1 MSITRPGR
9 PRSPLGRK
17 SGGTAGVSGAKG
29 CSPPGSSSSRNANS
43 NRHQASLLV
52 NDGYSSFDGRKNRSG
67 VAMDTIAELEKVG
80 SWHTPQKM
88 RLIPQSTASANHS
101 RVSTH
106 GQENRY
112 IVHDQQRIDRNR
124 SISPPSAPGPN
135 LWIGAG
141 EAAGG
146 LQSGLSSKLM
156 HTSSTSI
163 KPLRLEPAS
172 QDASEVYRARSHAHG
187 VADKDGNASHS
198 DTAVVGAGG
207 GGAAGKAQIAKMLSS
222 GSGRAAGGARG
233 VGNTL
238 TSALTNYLNFA
249 SRSSCGASG
258 QVTRKA
264 SEKEEEREKKK
275 SQNKTNMRCCDSS
288 FNF

>member
-1 MSITRPGR
+1 MADST
-9 PRSPLGRK
+9 
-17 SGGTAGVSGAKG
+17 
-29 CSPPGSSSSRNANS
+29 
-43 NRHQASLLV
+43 
-52 NDGYSSFDGRKNRSG
+52 NDR
-67 VAMDTIAELEKVG
+67 
-80 SWHTPQKM
+80 
-88 RLIPQSTASANHS
+88 
-101 RVSTH
+101 
-106 GQENRY
+106 QENRY

-172 QDASEVYRARSHAHG
+172 QDASEVHLSNLAKSILRAFQTVRSQSYTQFVSNECERVLHKLIVLCSQVYRARSHAHG